1 MPNVHWQEIWKKRLQ
16 QLNQQK
22 FSPGQPVLN
31 PPPPLPRP
39 KFLSQLKV
47 TWYDLWHP
55 RGKVEMMTG
64 YMPGK
69 KMDKS
74 KLLAFFTFCA
84 FLLVSFGAIAGSV
97 LLVVVAKDLP
107 RPDRIVRRE
116 GFATKIYDRNAKL
129 IYDVFEK
136 QKRTPV
142 QLYEIPEHLRKATI
156 AIEDKDFYF
165 HKGFDPRG
173 YLRAVYNILIRHR
186 LQGGSTLTQ
195 QLVKNVLLS
204 SERTIS
210 RKVKEFILTLEIE
223 SRYSKDQILQMY
235 LNEAPYGGT
244 AWGVEEAARTYFDKS
259 ASELSL
265 TESAFLAGLPQ
276 SPSRYSPFGQ
286 TPDAYVGRT
295 KDVLRRMR
303 EEDYISAE
311 GEKKSLDELS
321 GLKFNS
327 AGGTLKA
334 PHFVMYVKGLLEE
347 KYGEKMVEQG
357 GLRVTTSLDLDLQ
370 EKAQEI
376 VTTEIAKVEKLHIT
390 NGAAIVLNPQTG
402 EILSMVGSKNY
413 DDPNYDG
420 KFNVVTSKN
429 RQPGSSIKP
438 VTYVTA
444 LKKGYTASTLLMDTT
459 TVFPGGDKPEYVP
472 VNYDGKEHGPLQMR
486 FALGNSINIAAVK
499 MLATVGVKEMLT
511 TAYDMGI
518 STLEP
523 TPENMR
529 RLGLSVTLGGG
540 EVSLLDMASA
550 YSAFANT
557 GLRVEPTAI
566 LKVTDKDGNVL
577 EEVHPLPGRRVL
589 SEGEAFII
597 SNILS
602 DNKSRLLTF
611 GENNLLKFT
620 NREVAAKTGTTNN
633 RRDNWTI
640 GWTPQVIVGTWVG
653 NNDNTEMKAL
663 VSGVSGAAPIW
674 RKIINEYL
682 KDKPVENFSI
692 PSGVVTADVDIV
704 SGYRA
709 HDGFPLRTEFFI
721 RGTEPV
727 GEDPVHQKLKICKAQ
742 GKLATPVDVARG
754 DYDEKEFF
762 TFKEKDPF
770 AASDQINRWQKG
782 IDDWANKQTDGRYH
796 PPTEYCSTMDEVY
809 IRFLA
814 PQDQTQVDSS
824 FSVKV
829 EPVTVNEVVK
839 VEIFVDGASKQTFT
853 SPPYELG
860 MTLPDGKYTLRAEV
874 TDSKGNHGSQE
885 SRIGVKVP
893 WDYEPSPM
901 PTPTAILTTSPT
913 PP

>member
-1 MPNVHWQEIWKKRLQ
+1 
-16 QLNQQK
+16 
-22 FSPGQPVLN
+22 
-31 PPPPLPRP
+31 
-39 KFLSQLKV
+39 
-47 TWYDLWHP
+47 
-55 RGKVEMMTG
+55 
-64 YMPGK
+64 
-69 KMDKS
+69 MDKS
-74 KLLAFFTFCA
+74 KFFAFFAFCA
-84 FLLVSFGAIAGSV
+84 FILVVFGALLSSV
-97 LLVVVAKDLP
+97 LLVIVAKDLP

-116 GFATKIYDRNAKL
+116 GFATKIYDRNEKL

-142 QLYEIPEHLRKATI
+142 QLYEVPEHLRKATI

-165 HKGFDPRG
+165 HKGFDLRG
-173 YLRAVYNILIRHR
+173 YLRAIYNILVRHR

-244 AWGVEEAARTYFDKS
+244 AWGVEEAARTYFGKS
-259 ASELSL
+259 VSELNL
-265 TESAFLAGLPQ
+265 TECAFLAGLPQ

-286 TPDAYVGRT
+286 TPTAYVNRT

-303 EEDYISAE
+303 EEGYISSE
-311 GEKKSLDELS
+311 DEKKSLDELPN
-321 GLKFNS
+321 LKFAS

-334 PHFVMYVKGLLEE
+334 PHFVMYVKALLEE
-347 KYGEKMVEQG
+347 KYGEKAVEQG

-376 VTTEIAKVEKLHIT
+376 VATEIAKVEKLHIT
-390 NGAAIVLNPQTG
+390 NGAAVVLNPQTG
-402 EILSMVGSKNY
+402 EILAMVGSKNY

-429 RQPGSSIKP
+429 RQPGSAIKP

-459 TVFPGGDKPEYVP
+459 TVFPGGDKPEYIP
-472 VNYDGKEHGPLQMR
+472 VNYDGKEHGPLQVR

-499 MLATVGVKEMLT
+499 MLAMVGVKEMLT
-511 TAYDMGI
+511 TAYEMGF

-523 TPENMR
+523 TTENMK

-540 EVSLLDMASA
+540 EVSLLEMASA

-566 LKVTDKDGNVL
+566 LKVTDKDSNVL
-577 EEVHPLPGRRVL
+577 EEVHPLPGKRVL

-602 DNKSRLLTF
+602 DNKARLLTF

-620 NREVAAKTGTTNN
+620 NREVAAKTGTTND

-640 GWTPQVIVGTWVG
+640 GWTPQVVVGTWVG
-653 NNDNTEMKAL
+653 NNDNSEMKAL

-674 RKIINEYL
+674 RQIMNECL
-682 KDKPVENFSI
+682 KNKPVENFPV
-692 PSGVVTADVDIV
+692 PSEIVTADVDVV

-709 HDGFPLRTEFFI
+709 HDGFPSRTEFFI

-742 GKLATPVDVARG
+742 GKLATPVDIARG
-754 DYDEKEFF
+754 DYEEKEFF
-762 TFKEKDPF
+762 TFKEKDLF
-770 AASDQINRWQKG
+770 AGPDQIDRWQKG
-782 IDDWANKQTDGRYH
+782 INDWVSKQPDPRYH
-796 PPTEYCSTMDEVY
+796 PPTEYCGTMDEVY
-809 IRFLA
+809 VRFLS
-814 PQDQTQVDSS
+814 PQDQAQVDED
-824 FSVKV
+824 FTIKV
-829 EPVTVNEVVK
+829 EPITANEVVK

-860 MTLPDGKYTLRAEV
+860 MHLTEGKHTLRAEV

-885 SRIGVKVP
+885 ARIGVKVP
-893 WDYEPSPM
+893 WNWEPSPT
-901 PTPTAILTTSPT
+901 PTPTPTSVSATLTP
-913 PP
+913 